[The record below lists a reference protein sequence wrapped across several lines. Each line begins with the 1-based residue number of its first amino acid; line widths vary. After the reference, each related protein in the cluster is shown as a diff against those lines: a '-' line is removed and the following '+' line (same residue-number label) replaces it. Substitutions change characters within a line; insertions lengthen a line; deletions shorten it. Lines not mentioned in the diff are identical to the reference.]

1 MSAMAMEERR
11 VRPRRSRTREGYNA
25 MPPGAVTDAREP
37 LPTHLL
43 LDYLVELGSEL
54 LSAGCPSYRL
64 EELLTVVARLE
75 GHEADVFAVPTGL
88 FVGLRTPTGT
98 APAVSMVRVKEWRI
112 DLERLA
118 KLDELL
124 NRVVDRTLSVN
135 DARVELR
142 RLTSAPRWP
151 VAVQLL
157 AGAGSSAGAAV
168 SFGGGVSDF
177 FIAGVGGLLLRAV
190 LLRTQQEPGLRFLEN
205 FLGGAIAAVTAWFAT
220 LVWPGHSRDVLVLAV
235 VIPLLPGMVL
245 TTGLAEITFKNLV
258 SGTARLV
265 DAAVTLLSL
274 VFGIALALSFERWTG
289 VRPEPSGVPEQAS
302 WWWQVIAIVVAS
314 ASFGVSLGLPKEK
327 LRIALASGA
336 VVWSSQL
343 ALRTWPASSSAF
355 LSALVLAAAANA
367 YARTTRRPAQLFLLP
382 GLLLLV
388 PGSFGF
394 RSFDA
399 LLRGDYTQGASQAV
413 DMFTLAGALVMGL
426 LVANVVVPPRKI
438 L

>member
-1 MSAMAMEERR
+1 MRYA
-11 VRPRRSRTREGYNA
+11 VP
-25 MPPGAVTDAREP
+25 VTDAQP
-37 LPTHLL
+37 LSTHLM

-54 LSAGCPSYRL
+54 SSAGCPSYRL
-64 EELLTVVARLE
+64 EELLTVVAEHE
-75 GHEADVFAVPTGL
+75 GFKADVFALPTGL
-88 FVGLRTPTGT
+88 FIGIRTPTGD
-98 APAVSMVRVKEWRI
+98 APAVSMVRVKDWGI

-118 KLDELL
+118 MLDELL
-124 NRVVDRTLSVN
+124 NRVVSRTLSVN
-135 DARVELR
+135 DARLELR
-142 RLTSAPRWP
+142 RLTDAPRWP
-151 VAVQLL
+151 VPVRLL
-157 AGAGSSAGAAV
+157 AGAGASAGAAV
-168 SFGGGVSDF
+168 IFGGSVSDF
-177 FIAGVGGLLLRAV
+177 FIAGLGGLLLTAI
-190 LLRTQQEPGLRFLEN
+190 LLRTRREPGLRFLEN

-220 LVWPGHSRDVLVLAV
+220 LFWPGHSRDVLVLAI

-265 DAAVTLLSL
+265 DAAVTFLSL
-274 VFGIALALSFERWTG
+274 VFGIGLALAFEQWTG
-289 VRPEPSGVPEQAS
+289 VRPEPPGLLTPAA
-302 WWWQVIAIVVAS
+302 WWWQALATVVAS
-314 ASFGVSLGLPKEK
+314 ASFGVALGLPKEK
-327 LRIALASGA
+327 LHIALASGG
-336 VVWSSQL
+336 VVWLSQVL
-343 ALRTWPASSSAF
+343 LRAFPATPATF
-355 LSALVLAAAANA
+355 ASALVLAAAANA
-367 YARTTRRPAQLFLLP
+367 FARTTRKPAQLFLLP

>member
-1 MSAMAMEERR
+1 VTPTSATA
-11 VRPRRSRTREGYNA
+11 
-25 MPPGAVTDAREP
+25 EP
-37 LPTHLL
+37 LSTHLL

-64 EELLTVVARLE
+64 EELLSVVAQRE
-75 GHEADVFAVPTGL
+75 GFSADVFAVPTGL
-88 FVGLRTPTGT
+88 FVGIRTPTGD
-98 APAVSMVRVKEWRI
+98 APAVSMVRVTEWRI

-118 KLDELL
+118 VLDGLL
-124 NRVVDRTLSVN
+124 HRVIERELSVN
-135 DARVELR
+135 DARLELR
-142 RLTSAPRWP
+142 RLSKQGPWSAP
-151 VAVQLL
+151 LKL
-157 AGAGSSAGAAV
+157 AAAAAASAGAAV
-168 SFGGGVSDF
+168 SFGGGLADF
-177 FIAGVGGLLLRAV
+177 FIAGAGGLVLRAV
-190 LLRTQQEPGLRFLEN
+190 LLRTQREAGLRFLEN
-205 FLGGAIAAVTAWFAT
+205 FLGGVIAALTAWLAT

-274 VFGIALALSFERWTG
+274 VFGIGLALSFEQWTG
-289 VRPEPSGVPEQAS
+289 VRAGPAGLAAPSPWWGQALA
-302 WWWQVIAIVVAS
+302 VAVAS
-314 ASFGVSLGLPKEK
+314 VGFGVSLGLPRRR
-327 LRIALASGA
+327 LGIALASGG
-336 VVWSSQL
+336 VVWLSQL
-343 ALRTWPASSSAF
+343 GVRSWPVSTGAF
-355 LSALVLAAAANA
+355 ASALLLAVAANVF
-367 YARTTRRPAQLFLLP
+367 ARTTHKPAQLFLLP

-388 PGSFGF
+388 PGAFGF

>member
-1 MSAMAMEERR
+1 MYHF
-11 VRPRRSRTREGYNA
+11 VGYA
-25 MPPGAVTDAREP
+25 FGAVTTETREL

-64 EELLTVVARLE
+64 EELLTVVAGHE
-75 GHEADVFAVPTGL
+75 GHHADVFAVPTGL

-98 APAVSMVRVKEWRI
+98 APAVAMVRVKEWRV
-112 DLERLA
+112 DLHRLA
-118 KLDELL
+118 VLDELF

-151 VAVQLL
+151 VPLQLL

-168 SFGGGVSDF
+168 TFGGGVSEF
-177 FIAGVGGLLLRAV
+177 FIAGLGGLLLRAV
-190 LLRTQQEPGLRFLEN
+190 LIRTQKEPGLRFLEN
-205 FLGGAIAAVTAWFAT
+205 FLGGAIAAITAWLAS

-274 VFGIALALSFERWTG
+274 VFGIGLALTFEQWTG
-289 VRPEPSGVPEQAS
+289 VRPEPAGIPEHAS
-302 WWWQVIAIVVAS
+302 WWWQALAIVVAS

-327 LRIALASGA
+327 LRIALMSGA
-336 VVWSSQL
+336 IVWLSQSV
-343 ALRTWPASSSAF
+343 LRSWPATWAAF
-355 LSALVLAAAANA
+355 LSALVLAASANA

>member
-1 MSAMAMEERR
+1 MTS
-11 VRPRRSRTREGYNA
+11 P
-25 MPPGAVTDAREP
+25 REP
-37 LPTHLL
+37 LSTHLM

-64 EELLTVVARLE
+64 EELLTVVAERE
-75 GHEADVFAVPTGL
+75 GFDADVFAVPTGL
-88 FVGLRTPTGT
+88 FVAIRTPTGE

-118 KLDELL
+118 VLDELL
-124 NRVVDRTLSVN
+124 NDVVDRKVTVN
-135 DARVELR
+135 EARTALR
-142 RLTSAPRWP
+142 RLSDAPTWP
-151 VAVQLL
+151 VSLRLL

-168 SFGGGVSDF
+168 TFGGRLSDF
-177 FIAGVGGLLLRAV
+177 AIAGLGGVLLRAV
-190 LLRTQQEPGLRFLEN
+190 LLRTQREPGLRFLEN
-205 FLGGAIAAVTAWFAT
+205 FLGGLLAGLTAWFAT
-220 LVWPGHSRDVLVLAV
+220 LVWPDHSRDVLVLAV

-274 VFGIALALSFERWTG
+274 VFGIGVAVWFEQWTG
-289 VRPEPSGVPEQAS
+289 VRPEHAALSAPAS
-302 WWWQVIAIVVAS
+302 VTLQVLAVAVAAI
-314 ASFGVSLGLPKEK
+314 SFGVSLGLPRRR
-327 LRIALASGA
+327 LGIALASGGI
-336 VVWSSQL
+336 VWLSQL
-343 ALRTWPASSSAF
+343 VLRSVPPAPAAFASALALASS
-355 LSALVLAAAANA
+355 ANLF
-367 YARTTRRPAQLFLLP
+367 ARTTRRPAQLFLLP

-388 PGSFGF
+388 PGAFGF

-413 DMFTLAGALVMGL
+413 DMFLLAGALVMGL
-426 LVANVVVPPRKI
+426 LVANVVVPPKKI

>member
-1 MSAMAMEERR
+1 MAQA
-11 VRPRRSRTREGYNA
+11 S
-25 MPPGAVTDAREP
+25 EP
-37 LPTHLL
+37 LSTHLV

-54 LSAGCPSYRL
+54 LEAGCPAYRL
-64 EELLTVVARLE
+64 EELLTVIAERE
-75 GHEADVFAVPTGL
+75 GFRADVFAVPTGL
-88 FVGLRTPTGT
+88 FVGVRTPTGD

-118 KLDELL
+118 VLDALL
-124 NRVVDRTLSVN
+124 NRVVDRTLSMN
-135 DARVELR
+135 DARAELR
-142 RLTSAPRWP
+142 RLPSTPLWP
-151 VAVQLL
+151 TAVQLA

-168 SFGGGVSDF
+168 IFGGGVSHF
-177 FIAGVGGLLLRAV
+177 FIAALGGLLLRGV
-190 LLRTQQEPGLRFLEN
+190 LLRTQRERGFRFLEN
-205 FLGGAIAAVTAWFAT
+205 FLGGMLAALSSWVAT
-220 LVWPGHSRDVLVLAV
+220 LIWPNHSRDILVLAV

-274 VFGIALALSFERWTG
+274 VFGIGLMLAFEQWTG
-289 VRPEPSGVPEQAS
+289 VRAEPAEALHPAS
-302 WWWQVIAIVVAS
+302 YGWQVIAVLVAS
-314 ASFGVSLGLPKEK
+314 ASFGVSLGLPREK
-327 LRIALASGA
+327 LVIALMSGGA
-336 VVWSSQL
+336 VWLSQRL
-343 ALRTWPASSSAF
+343 VGGWTPAAAAF
-355 LSALVLAAAANA
+355 TSALVLASLANA
-367 YARTTRRPAQLFLLP
+367 YARTTNRPAQLFLLP

-413 DMFTLAGALVMGL
+413 DMFLLAGALVTGL